1 MHRMLRA
8 TLIAVFAAL
17 GVAAIQAPAAL
28 ADKCSNPAVCQYE
41 EQIPTATGSK
51 VAGSGGSKKVASLPT
66 SVERSIA
73 RQTGSQAETQTLVN
87 IATTSGAAAP
97 KKIKLATAKQKHVQ
111 KAIKRAE
118 VGSAKP
124 VRAGFDAVSGGGDG
138 HLTGLIIVMA
148 VMTAAAAAAGVARR
162 RSART
167 RRR

>member
-8 TLIAVFAAL
+8 MLIVVFVAL
-17 GVAAIQAPAAL
+17 GVAAVQAPAAL
-28 ADKCSNPAVCQYE
+28 ADKCSNPAICQYE
-41 EQIPTATGSK
+41 EQIPTASGSK
-51 VAGSGGSKKVASLPT
+51 VAGSGGSKKVANLPT

-73 RQTGSQAETQTLVN
+73 KQTGSTTEAQTLVN

-97 KKIKLATAKQKHVQ
+97 KKIKVAKAKQKHVQ
-111 KAIKRAE
+111 NAIKRAE

-138 HLTGLIIVMA
+138 HLTGLIVVMA
-148 VMTAAAAAAGVARR
+148 VLTAAAAAAGVARR
-162 RSART
+162 RSARA